1 VYYSVYAC
9 QDLFAVAVRDL
20 LARVFPDDVIEGFAH
35 KGTHGNHGAAGNF
48 LEFREP
54 LGISIETAL
63 YLLGLANHATSVAQ

>member
-1 VYYSVYAC
+1 MPVKTYLWFWMRV
-9 QDLFAVAVRDL
+9 LR

>member
-1 VYYSVYAC
+1 MRA
-9 QDLFAVAVRDL
+9 LE

-35 KGTHGNHGAAGNF
+35 QRRHRNERAAGNF